1 MQLWKK
7 EEFIERT
14 GEIHKVAKKTD
25 LITHNIQ
32 SLSWDQHDRASEH
45 QANLTKFFI
54 KTHYI
59 YTNETVIVFFCPPEH
74 SKGGKHNPADKS
86 LFSGQVLGKPVQY
99 PMKSDFSGWIALSNV
114 LTAVTNV
121 YQL

>member
-7 EEFIERT
+7 QEFIERIE
-14 GEIHKVAKKTD
+14 EIHKVAKEAD

-45 QANLTKFFI
+45 QANLTEFFI

-59 YTNETVIVFFCPPEH
+59 LHQRNCDSFFCLPH

-99 PMKSDFSGWIALSNV
+99 PMQSDFSGWIALSNV